1 MQNIIYTSNSN
12 VVSIYENPWKIYE
25 QTYLG
30 DLDLI
35 NYKAINI
42 LSKEQIIDDLS
53 SIKYLR
59 NKFYNYNSNYVEN
72 YLSTNYLNNYVNKF
86 KNDIEKSILDFFN
99 KGYYNDWIFSFL
111 KLNLYCNC
119 DHIYIISDIIKNELP
134 KNKNE
139 YGNFINKLSTFLTKI
154 SKLDKNSNIRKL
166 ILNELSYDIYYNI
179 IDKLYE
185 KYDSEF
191 YNQMLNNNKYYNLFK
206 NIIIFNYLKDEHK
219 IKFYFHFLDYL
230 NNLNMNQLL
239 DNSILK
245 NILNIVN
252 IFNITYFE
260 LKESM
265 EEIKLYISELKNLE
279 NISNYL
285 CASFYY
291 LINDKQFELILECIK
306 FNKFIVDDYYFLK
319 IYNYHLQRRSENKL
333 DSEAEIKILK
343 YINLVYY
350 KTEYKKQINEI
361 KYTIDDIKISSYLT
375 NEISEFKINIVSDE
389 FKNVDYDVNKINL
402 LITSN
407 IKWES
412 NKIRNNITT
421 SKDITIYKKI
431 LNEYYN
437 LKYSN
442 KRKIEISND
451 DSFIDIKLGNSY
463 FRMSFVF
470 YNILH
475 LIGINKNETIKTLEE
490 KTKLDKNEIEGIIDI
505 FKKYKMI
512 YESDK
517 KLLFNFSTLTS
528 NLNINF
534 TQMKINVKQ
543 VEETKKKE
551 KIENYLIDCILVRTC
566 KHSSEKSL
574 SFEILKNELLK
585 KLNNSKDI
593 NDNLLFNR
601 LDRLV
606 SLEYITKN
614 KNEEYQYIL

>member
-30 DLDLI
+30 NLDLI
-35 NYKAINI
+35 NYKTINI

-59 NKFYNYNSNYVEN
+59 NKFYNYNSNYIEN
-72 YLSTNYLNNYVNKF
+72 YLSNNYLNSYVNKF

-119 DHIYIISDIIKNELP
+119 DHIYIISDNIKNELP

-139 YGNFINKLSTFLTKI
+139 YGNFINKLSGFLTKI
-154 SKLDKNSNIRKL
+154 SKLDKNNNIKKL

-245 NILNIVN
+245 NILNIIN

-260 LKESM
+260 MKESM

-285 CASFYY
+285 CASLYY

-333 DSEAEIKILK
+333 DSEAEIKIFK

-375 NEISEFKINIVSDE
+375 NEMSEFKINIVSDE

-463 FRMSFVF
+463 FRMSFVL

-490 KTKLDKNEIEGIIDI
+490 KTKLDENEIEGIIDI

-534 TQMKINVKQ
+534 TQIKINVKQ
-543 VEETKKKE
+543 VEETKKNE

-574 SFEILKNELLK
+574 SFEILKNELSK

-614 KNEEYQYIL
+614 NNQEYQYIL